1 MLVVA
6 DCAAYDFRLNWG
18 KDDTRRDS
26 PEVGGLR
33 ETMMSTISIIMFGV
47 ALVFYALTWK
57 YIRQLVRDVNAKAME
72 NRVSIWRW
80 HQGWR
85 IHSQFFPTSSV
96 RPRLVACIALTVGL
110 GLVAFC
116 IEARNIFVH

>member
-1 MLVVA
+1 
-6 DCAAYDFRLNWG
+6 
-18 KDDTRRDS
+18 
-26 PEVGGLR
+26 
-33 ETMMSTISIIMFGV
+33 MSTISIVMFGV

-80 HQGWR
+80 PQGWR
-85 IHSQFFPTSSV
+85 IHSHFFPTSSV
-96 RPRLVACIALTVGL
+96 RPRLVAFIALTVGL